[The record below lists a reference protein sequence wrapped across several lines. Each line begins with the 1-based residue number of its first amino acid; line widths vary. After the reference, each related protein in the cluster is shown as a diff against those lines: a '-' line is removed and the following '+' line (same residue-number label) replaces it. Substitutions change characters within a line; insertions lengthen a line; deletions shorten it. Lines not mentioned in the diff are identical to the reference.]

1 MGDYVKYKRFTEEFD
16 ELDEI
21 QNFFDRL
28 INDGWDIISYSE
40 NPRDVKTLAIIILAG
55 RKRGNV

>member
-28 INDGWDIISYSE
+28 INDGWDIISYSD
-40 NPRDVKTLAIIILAG
+40 NPRDVKTLGIIILAG

>member
-40 NPRDVKTLAIIILAG
+40 NPRDVKTLGIIILAG